1 MSPQPLLYTFG
12 NHAHWCGHEWT
23 RGEDQFAAS
32 VRDMLFLAR
41 ELQLRGNLDCDAAGL
56 ERLAAERPEVL
67 DDLRAAV
74 QEGAIELV
82 GTTYGQPIGLF
93 HGGESNVR
101 QHVRGTRTARRLLG
115 VWPRARWSE
124 ELDFFPQLP
133 QLLAGV
139 GVRCASLS
147 YQWTRNSPELPEE
160 TAPIVL
166 WEGLDGTRLPTLPRT
181 EFALQQWLEE
191 LGAQLATRL
200 SRASAPLVLLQW
212 LELQPQAAGL
222 CSASEL
228 IEPLRALLT
237 DPRFESRSAT
247 LSELVELV
255 RAASA
260 ELPVRSYTLDD
271 AWHGTTTAK
280 NGDYV
285 LRYSRTAEEQLLA
298 AESLC
303 ALAGLFGRPYAGL
316 RVYPHWE
323 LDDAWRDLLAG
334 QHHEVHSG
342 EGECG
347 AYGERLFER
356 AIATGG
362 EVFARTLEY
371 LGKRVEG
378 PEGGT
383 IVYNTLGWTRDI
395 AHDHGVV
402 RGVPAF
408 GYRVVDPYDEIE
420 EAPLGRI
427 EMREEESELVL
438 ARGAF
443 EVRIDRSSG
452 LVTQLHSRDWPD
464 GILAPGRP
472 LGALEMRRER
482 AAERFA
488 TVNLSGSA
496 DGQEFAEHVFL
507 REGRGGSRIRVTYS
521 LSMVHDALWIRLQG
535 ENVAQPDPG
544 LMSALG
550 LAFAPR
556 FAPARLVHDHPYG
569 VSEVRAERD
578 RLRKYPTGDPLGSP
592 QVFEDVARPF
602 TAHSFVDL
610 LDEGDLGRGL
620 LVVHDGAQQFLRD
633 SRGVRALLHS
643 SDLWDGEHYDNV
655 FDAEFWLF
663 PHGALAAVDRPRLA
677 MECNLGSPRFE
688 SFTAVLG
695 GGDLPKSLGALA
707 VESTHVLCTALHR
720 ESQRAA
726 GGLEGAFAA
735 ECADPFVVR
744 LVEYE
749 GRAGEALLRLPGPI
763 ARAAKTDLLGRVLEP
778 LAARPCAAPHGP
790 RQLPWSVL
798 RVPMRPHEIATVQVD
813 LEFGREAPLDMS
825 AQRRSWS
832 AARRPRR

>member
-427 EMREEESELVL
+427 EMREEERELVL

-688 SFTAVLG
+688 SFAAVLG

>member
-23 RGEDQFAAS
+23 RGLDQFAAS
-32 VRDMLFLAR
+32 VRDMLFLAS
-41 ELQLRGNLDCDAAGL
+41 ELRIRGNFECDAAGI
-56 ERLAAERPEVL
+56 ERLAADRPEVL
-67 DDLRAAV
+67 SDLRAAV
-74 QEGAIELV
+74 QAGVIELV

-101 QHVRGTRTARRLLG
+101 QHVLGIRTARRLLG

-133 QLLAGV
+133 QILAGV

-181 EFALQQWLEE
+181 EFALAQWLEE
-191 LGAQLATRL
+191 LGRELETRM
-200 SRASAPLVLLQW
+200 SRASAPLVLRQW

-222 CSASEL
+222 CTANEL
-228 IEPLRALLT
+228 IEPLRALLG

-255 RAASA
+255 RASHA
-260 ELPVRSYTLDD
+260 EMPVRHYTLDD

-303 ALAGLFGRPYAGL
+303 SLAGLFGRPYAGL

-323 LDDAWRDLLAG
+323 LEDAWRDLLAG

-383 IVYNTLGWTRDI
+383 IVFNTLGWTRDI

-408 GYRVVDPYDEIE
+408 GYRVVDPYDEVE
-420 EAPLGRI
+420 DAPLGRI
-427 EMREEESELVL
+427 DLRDEEHELVL
-438 ARGAF
+438 ARGPF
-443 EVRIDRSSG
+443 EVRIDRASG

-482 AAERFA
+482 ALERFA

-496 DGQEFAEHVFL
+496 DGQEFAEYAFL
-507 REGRGGSRIRVTYS
+507 REGRGGSAIRVTYS

-556 FAPARLVHDHPYG
+556 FAPARLLHDHPYG

-592 QVFEDVARPF
+592 QTFEDISRPF

-610 LDEGDLGRGL
+610 LDDGDLGRGL

-633 SRGVRALLHS
+633 ARGVRALVLS
-643 SDLWDGEHYDNV
+643 NDPWDGEHYDNV

-663 PHGALAAVDRPRLA
+663 PHGSLAAVDRPRLA

-688 SFTAVLG
+688 SSAAVLG

-707 VESTHVLCTALHR
+707 VESTHVLCTALYR
-720 ESQRAA
+720 ECQRAA
-726 GGLEGAFAA
+726 DGLDGSFARD
-735 ECADPFVVR
+735 CADPFVVR

-763 ARAAKTDLLGRVLEP
+763 ARAAKTDLLGCVLEP
-778 LAARPCAAPHGP
+778 LAARPCVPPHGP
-790 RQLPWSVL
+790 RQLPWSVV
-798 RVPMRPHEIATVQVD
+798 RVPMRPHEIATLQVD
-813 LEFGREAPLDMS
+813 LEFGRETPLDMS
-825 AQRRSWS
+825 AQRRWWS
-832 AARRPRR
+832 AARRRRR

>member
-23 RGEDQFAAS
+23 RGLDQFAAS
-32 VRDMLFLAR
+32 VRDMLSLSS
-41 ELQLRGNLDCDAAGL
+41 ELRIRGNFDCDAAGI
-56 ERLAAERPEVL
+56 ERLAADRPEVL
-67 DDLRAAV
+67 SDLRAAV
-74 QEGAIELV
+74 QTGAIELV

-101 QHVRGTRTARRLLG
+101 QHVLGMRAVRRLLG

-124 ELDFFPQLP
+124 ELDCFPQLP
-133 QLLAGV
+133 QILALV

-160 TAPIVL
+160 AAPIVW

-181 EFALQQWLEE
+181 EFALSQWLEE
-191 LGAQLATRL
+191 LGPQLATRL
-200 SRASAPLVLLQW
+200 SRASAPLVLRQW
-212 LELQPQAAGL
+212 LELQPQTGGL
-222 CSASEL
+222 CTAREL
-228 IEPLRALLT
+228 IEPLRALLG

-247 LSELVELV
+247 VSELVEHV
-255 RAASA
+255 RALHT
-260 ELPVRSYTLDD
+260 EMPLRHYTLDD

-303 ALAGLFGRPYAGL
+303 SLAGLFGRPYAGL

-323 LDDAWRDLLAG
+323 LEDAWRDLLAG

-383 IVYNTLGWTRDI
+383 IVFNTLGWTRDI

-402 RGVPAF
+402 RLVPAF

-427 EMREEESELVL
+427 ELREEEHALVL

-443 EVRIDRSSG
+443 EVRIDRASG
-452 LVTQLHSRDWPD
+452 LVTQLHSRDWPE
-464 GILAPGRP
+464 GILAPARP

-482 AAERFA
+482 ALERFA
-488 TVNLSGSA
+488 TVNLSSAA
-496 DGQEFAEHVFL
+496 DGQEFAEYVFL
-507 REGRGGSRIRVTYS
+507 REGRGGSAIRVTYS

-556 FAPARLVHDHPYG
+556 FAPARLLHDHPYG

-578 RLRKYPTGDPLGSP
+578 RVRKYPTGDPLGSP
-592 QVFEDVARPF
+592 QTFEDVSRPF

-610 LDEGDLGRGL
+610 LDEGELGRGL

-633 SRGVRALLHS
+633 ARGVRALLVS
-643 SDLWDGEHYDNV
+643 NDPWDGEHYDNV

-663 PHGALAAVDRPRLA
+663 PHGALAPVDRPRLA

-688 SFTAVLG
+688 SSAAVLG

-707 VESTHVLCTALHR
+707 VESTHVLCTALYR
-720 ESQRAA
+720 ESLRAA
-726 GGLEGAFAA
+726 DGLDDSFARD
-735 ECADPFVVR
+735 CADPFVVR

-790 RQLPWSVL
+790 RQLPWSVV
-798 RVPMRPHEIATVQVD
+798 RVPMRPHEIATLHVD
-813 LEFGREAPLDMS
+813 LEFGRETPLDLS
-825 AQRRSWS
+825 AQRRTWS
-832 AARRPRR
+832 AARGRRR